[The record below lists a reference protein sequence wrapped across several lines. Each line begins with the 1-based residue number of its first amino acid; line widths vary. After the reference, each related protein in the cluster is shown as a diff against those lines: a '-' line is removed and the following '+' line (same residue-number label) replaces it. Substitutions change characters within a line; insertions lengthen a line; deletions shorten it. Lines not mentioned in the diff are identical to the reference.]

1 MEIQPIINK
10 LASTSSEAYQMGR
23 TGILWMGHSIE
34 KVYTLYGVPTM
45 EKLSSLA
52 MITFNY
58 SKQLLRTQPG
68 AVFALAGGLL
78 LIGVTAFKI
87 ADRKAYEDDMF
98 ARTAWKT
105 AGIAT
110 FVAATALTS
119 FGMFTALA

>member
-10 LASTSSEAYQMGR
+10 LASTSTEAYQTGR
-23 TGILWMGHSIE
+23 TTLLWMGHTI
-34 KVYTLYGVPTM
+34 KKTYVLYAGPTI
-45 EKLSSLA
+45 EKLSTLA
-52 MITFNY
+52 MIAFNH

-78 LIGVTAFKI
+78 FVGVTAFKI
-87 ADRKAYEDDMF
+87 ADRKAYEDDRF

-119 FGMFTALA
+119 VGMFAALV